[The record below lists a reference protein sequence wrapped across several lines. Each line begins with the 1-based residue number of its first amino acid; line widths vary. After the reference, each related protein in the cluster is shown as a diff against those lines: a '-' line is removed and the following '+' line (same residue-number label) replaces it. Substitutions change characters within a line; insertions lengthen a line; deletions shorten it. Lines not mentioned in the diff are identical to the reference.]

1 MNEIK
6 TDTKIKTSDV
16 NIFKMFNEHNIAITK
31 LNRDVKDTQDQLVQA
46 LEVIKDTQKNGIET
60 DKLLYDFIEVTNKS
74 LNIAHRN
81 TIILAITTL
90 LLIFINI
97 ILLIRLHG

>member
-16 NIFKMFNEHNIAITK
+16 NIFKMFSEHNIAITK